1 MRRDPVLHRA
11 RRLDIV
17 AARGLAKFLTRPERG
32 PYPVAQRLGQGIP
45 MRSAPPCRG
54 RNLSVATGPVT
65 VMPMRPGVGRDS
77 VPDMLDL
84 FGDAMAPDPI
94 RYSAAPG
101 QTMRRSSAA
110 RRIGPC
116 QRGDRKSPR
125 LN

>member
-77 VPDMLDL
+77 VPDMLRSEEHTSEL
-84 FGDAMAPDPI
+84 Q
-94 RYSAAPG
+94 SL
-101 QTMRRSSAA
+101 MRISYAVFCLKKKKKTNNKQKA
-110 RRIGPC
+110 NN
-116 QRGDRKSPR
+116 DRH
-125 LN
+125 